1 MVLFFVLIV
10 KNEKIFNMYYTTN
23 GTQDNNSNNYLIN
36 KSKELFSNESSSP
49 HRGYTYDC
57 CKNCPN
63 NPMNN
68 PYATGVCHCA
78 LPSMEMV
85 RY

>member
-1 MVLFFVLIV
+1 
-10 KNEKIFNMYYTTN
+10 MYYTTN
-23 GTQDNNSNNYLIN
+23 GTSDNNSINDLVN
-36 KSKELFSNESSSP
+36 KSKEMFNENISSSP
-49 HRGYTYDC
+49 HKGYSYDC

-68 PYATGVCHCA
+68 PYATGICHCA

>member
-1 MVLFFVLIV
+1 
-10 KNEKIFNMYYTTN
+10 MYYTTN
-23 GTQDNNSNNYLIN
+23 GTSDNDSIN
-36 KSKELFSNESSSP
+36 ELFNISKEMFNKNISSSP
-49 HRGYTYDC
+49 HKGYSYDC

-68 PYATGVCHCA
+68 PYATGICHCA

>member
-1 MVLFFVLIV
+1 
-10 KNEKIFNMYYTTN
+10 MYYTTN
-23 GTQDNNSNNYLIN
+23 GTSDNNSINELVN
-36 KSKELFSNESSSP
+36 KSKEMFNENISSSP
-49 HRGYTYDC
+49 HNGYSYDC

-68 PYATGVCHCA
+68 PYATGICHCA